1 MSKLIAMSYSELY
14 KEAKGLG
21 VDALAEDLRTAPWP
35 VVDKPA
41 MATGEF
47 QVNCGKL
54 RVMDA
59 SYPLDS
65 QLNGQG
71 AHLLTDVKNGKWLAS
86 ALTMHDASDVKRHQ
100 YWHNQRIDH
109 MVTSHK
115 ERERDD
121 DDVYYLMG
129 NLSQAVQYYKQAA
142 SHGGVVHFLHIQ
154 HEDHND
160 PVHERLDGLELV
172 TGEIEIE
179 RGIAGFF
186 DLDWI
191 TGQHPTGE
199 KDDERFEH
207 EGWKA
212 YYRRMCDLTPESTLF
227 GTAEHA
233 AVAYGR
239 NGGPSCYI
247 KRDAAGQ
254 IVAAR
259 LVLVQPEYLRV

>member
-1 MSKLIAMSYSELY
+1 MSKLIAMSHNDLF
-14 KEAKGLG
+14 KAAKSLD

-41 MATGEF
+41 MAAGEF
-47 QVNCGKL
+47 QINCGKL

-59 SYPLDS
+59 SYPLDPE
-65 QLNGQG
+65 LDGQG
-71 AHLLTDVKNGKWLAS
+71 AHTLTNVKNGNWLAC
-86 ALTMHDASDVKRHQ
+86 ALTTHDASDVKRFQ
-100 YWHNQRIDH
+100 YWHNQRIDR
-109 MVTSHK
+109 MVSNHK

-121 DDVYYLMG
+121 DDAYCLMSD
-129 NLSQAVQYYKQAA
+129 LSQAVSDYKRAV
-142 SHGGVVHFLHIQ
+142 SIGGVVHFLHIQ

-172 TGEIEIE
+172 PGEIEIE

-191 TGQHPTGE
+191 TTQHPPSE

-212 YYRRMCDLTPESTLF
+212 YYQRMCDLTPEATLF
-227 GTAEHA
+227 GTTEHA

-239 NGGPSCYI
+239 NGGPSCYV

-259 LVLVQPEYLRV
+259 LVFIQPEYLRV